1 MRQFIAKRY
10 RHERPYMRGPDP
22 MWIKKYGGGIAVLG
36 FVMDDNRG
44 DSHLLNF
51 YSQLARRWRD

>member
-1 MRQFIAKRY
+1 
-10 RHERPYMRGPDP
+10 
-22 MWIKKYGGGIAVLG
+22 MWLEKHGDGLAVVG

-44 DSHLLNF
+44 DGHLLNF

>member
-1 MRQFIAKRY
+1 
-10 RHERPYMRGPDP
+10 
-22 MWIKKYGGGIAVLG
+22 MWLEKHGGGIAVVG

>member
-1 MRQFIAKRY
+1 
-10 RHERPYMRGPDP
+10 
-22 MWIKKYGGGIAVLG
+22 MWLKKHGGGIAVVG